1 MARVGEGYSAV
12 TKAQRLADLY
22 GKTIVPQA
30 DAALSSAFTQ
40 YKVGNIDFLSLVS
53 SFTTLLD
60 YQLQAREQE
69 AELAKAI
76 ASLEQVAGTELAK
89 SEK

>member
-1 MARVGEGYSAV
+1 
-12 TKAQRLADLY
+12 LADLY

-60 YQLQAREQE
+60 YQLQAKEQE
-69 AELAKAI
+69 AELNKTLAG
-76 ASLEQVAGTELAK
+76 LEQTVGAELAK
-89 SEK
+89 P